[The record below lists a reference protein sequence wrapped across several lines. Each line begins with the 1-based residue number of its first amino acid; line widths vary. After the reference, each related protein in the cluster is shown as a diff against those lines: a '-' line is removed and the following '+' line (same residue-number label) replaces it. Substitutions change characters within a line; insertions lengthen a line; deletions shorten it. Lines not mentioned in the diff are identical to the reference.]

1 MAKSWCMT
9 LLLFALMTV
18 YIEMANAGTP
28 KTICR
33 VTINE
38 LAECLPAVM
47 GQKPPPPTAD
57 CCAALHKADL
67 RCMCNKKSELAQRG
81 INPAAAMK
89 LPKQC
94 KINVPRGC

>member
-1 MAKSWCMT
+1 MAKAWCVT

-57 CCAALHKADL
+57 CCAALRKADL
-67 RCMCNKKSELAQRG
+67 RCMCNKKSELGQLG

-94 KINVPRGC
+94 KINVPHGC